1 MNSTEPSNPHQ
12 SPEINR
18 QNDNAYQISFPWRG
32 QGCVGDWDLRV
43 NDLEL
48 VLTGILLKQFRIPKF
63 WWLTILSILL
73 SPVTFFTSI
82 PLISLP
88 LFLLGILEARVLR
101 PRTQTSIRI
110 ALSDVE
116 HIYIDTLDEN
126 HCKFLVKIPNDDEY
140 QIGLITEIDRAVHLR
155 DNLSKNN
162 SLLIDSSGMN
172 ISGVVNTISQIPDG
186 TKVPLPSKCPKS
198 YTYGI
203 RAAYLGLMIGLLL
216 GLLEA
221 WRGGVH

>member
-12 SPEINR
+12 IPEINR

-32 QGCVGDWDLRV
+32 QGCVDDWDLCI
-43 NDLEL
+43 NDSEL
-48 VLTGILLKQFRIPKF
+48 VLTGILLKGRFPKF

-73 SPVTFFTSI
+73 SPVTFFTCI
-82 PLISLP
+82 PIISLP

-126 HCKFLVKIPNDDEY
+126 HCKFLIKIPNDDEY
-140 QIGLITEIDRAVHLR
+140 QIGLITEFDRAVHLR

-172 ISGVVNTISQIPDG
+172 ISGVVNAISQIPDG

-198 YTYGI
+198 YTYGT
-203 RAAYLGLMIGLLL
+203 YLILIIGLLL

>member
-12 SPEINR
+12 IPEINR

-32 QGCVGDWDLRV
+32 QGCVDDWDLCI
-43 NDLEL
+43 NDSEL
-48 VLTGILLKQFRIPKF
+48 VLTGILLKGRFPKF
-63 WWLTILSILL
+63 WWLTILSILI
-73 SPVTFFTSI
+73 SPVTFFTCI
-82 PLISLP
+82 PIISLP

-126 HCKFLVKIPNDDEY
+126 HCKFLIKIPNDDEY
-140 QIGLITEIDRAVHLR
+140 QIGLITEFDRAVHLR

-172 ISGVVNTISQIPDG
+172 ISGVVNAISQIPDG

-198 YTYGI
+198 YTYGT
-203 RAAYLGLMIGLLL
+203 YLILIIGLLL